1 MDIANIRRQYGTD
14 QLHKE
19 DLASDPISQFQL
31 WLSQAIESKLFTDPT
46 AMNVATV
53 DQDGMP
59 SQRIVLLKEYDEKGF
74 VFYTN
79 LGSNKAEQLS
89 QSPKICLHFAWL
101 GLERQVIIRGEA
113 EKLSVSEATKY
124 FLSRPHDSQLAAW
137 ASKQSKPV
145 MGRKMLE
152 QAFEQM
158 KHKFSKGE
166 VPLPSFW
173 GGYRVKPISVEFW
186 QGRDNRLHDR
196 FLYTQDASSQAWNI
210 ERLQP

>member
-19 DLASDPISQFQL
+19 DLAADPFTQFKT
-31 WLSQAIESKLFTDPT
+31 WLSQAIESKIFKDPT

-53 DQDGMP
+53 DESGMP
-59 SQRIVLLKEYDEKGF
+59 SQRIVLLKEYDENGF

-79 LGSNKAEQLS
+79 LESNKAQQLKGN
-89 QSPKICLHFAWL
+89 PKISLHFAWL
-101 GLERQVIIRGEA
+101 ELERQVIIRGEA
-113 EKLSVSEATKY
+113 EKLSVAEATKY

-145 MGRKMLE
+145 MGRKLLE

-158 KHKFSKGE
+158 KNKFKQGE
-166 VPLPSFW
+166 VPLPGFW
-173 GGYRVKPISVEFW
+173 GGYRVKPMTVEFW
-186 QGRDNRLHDR
+186 QGRENRLHDR
-196 FLYTQDASSQAWNI
+196 FLYSDQQGDAWKL